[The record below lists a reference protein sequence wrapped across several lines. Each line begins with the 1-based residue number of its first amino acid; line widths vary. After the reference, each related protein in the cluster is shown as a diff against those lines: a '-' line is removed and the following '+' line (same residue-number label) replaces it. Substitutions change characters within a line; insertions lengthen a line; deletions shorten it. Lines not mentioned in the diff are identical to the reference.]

1 MYLGSSSMPATGK
14 SIDVQLIDIIR
25 LGDDSFALEPAPA
38 VAAVAAGSGFTAA
51 SIASAVWGF
60 PAQCRLT
67 CGWRAAGFC

>member
-38 VAAVAAGSGFTAA
+38 VHGL
-51 SIASAVWGF
+51 
-60 PAQCRLT
+60 RLSDPMPSYR
-67 CGWRAAGFC
+67 GRRAAGFC

>member
-38 VAAVAAGSGFTAA
+38 VRGLRPSD
-51 SIASAVWGF
+51 
-60 PAQCRLT
+60 QCRLT
-67 CGWRAAGFC
+67 ADGELRDSARQ

>member
-38 VAAVAAGSGFTAA
+38 VAVCGSPT
-51 SIASAVWGF
+51 
-60 PAQCRLT
+60 QCRLT
-67 CGWRAAGFC
+67 ADGELRDSARQ

>member
-38 VAAVAAGSGFTAA
+38 VAA
-51 SIASAVWGF
+51 SAVCGF
-60 PAQCRLT
+60 PTQCRLT
-67 CGWRAAGFC
+67 ADGELRDSARQ

>member
-38 VAAVAAGSGFTAA
+38 VAAEAADSPLPPMRPRSAA
-51 SIASAVWGF
+51 FRPNAVLL
-60 PAQCRLT
+60 RT
-67 CGWRAAGFC
+67 ESCGILL